1 MDIRRLGFFVTIV
14 DTGSITRAA
23 DILNI
28 AQPALSQHVAALEHH
43 FRKKLLIRGQ
53 RGVSMTEAGRV
64 LYRHARTVLRQLDQA
79 RAEIRAA
86 GEGLTG
92 RVSVGLVPFSGA
104 SALSL
109 ELLSRARERH
119 PGILLQLT
127 ESVSQPYS
135 QMIAN
140 GRLEMALL
148 HGTGPL
154 KGLRFERIGREDF
167 VLVLRADLAAGLE
180 GPSVPAARLGGL
192 PFLLPPAY
200 NLVRRAVEQAFARAR
215 VELSVIA
222 EIDAVRTLSRAV
234 QAGLGATIVPPAI
247 AERIVQ
253 EGHNIRTFAIGAP
266 VIGEVLSLC
275 TSELVPLSE
284 PAEAI
289 RELLRELARS
299 RFAGEPDPEATTAAS
314 TFSQPFSS

>member
-1 MDIRRLGFFVTIV
+1 MDIRRLGFFVTNV
-14 DTGSITRAA
+14 DTGSVTRAA
-23 DILNI
+23 DVLNI

-64 LYRHARTVLRQLDQA
+64 LYRHPRTVLRQLEQA
-79 RAEIRAA
+79 RAEIGTA
-86 GEGLTG
+86 GEGLSG

-104 SALSL
+104 STLSL
-109 ELLSRARERH
+109 ELLARARDRH

-167 VLVLRADLAAGLE
+167 VLVLREDLAPALE
-180 GPSVPAARLGGL
+180 GPSVPVAELAGL

-200 NLVRRAVEQAFARAR
+200 NFVRRAVEQAYARAR
-215 VELSVIA
+215 VELRVIA

-247 AERIVQ
+247 AERISA
-253 EGHNIRTFAIGAP
+253 EGEAVRSAAIVAP
-266 VIGEVLSLC
+266 AIGEVLSLC

-289 RELLRELARS
+289 RGLLLELARS
-299 RFAGEPDPEATTAAS
+299 RFGESRSFGAAS
-314 TFSQPFSS
+314 RSEVVS